1 MKILEKA
8 NFFNKQL
15 VYDVYQA
22 LVDNPKEY
30 QRVTRK
36 QMFEKLIEAYTPEAI
51 IEICTTEELKELET
65 FDGSLEESIAV
76 VRNPIKR
83 SLAEKFLIDIAG
95 TIEELSDSIKRV
107 FEIIDWDKKRE
118 EDKFNATILGYI
130 RTMGS
135 SLFNPLETVASINFE
150 TSEQEFKNYV
160 EHNKF
165 FKFYTYKEEESLS
178 FADEKMTRYVYK
190 DYMDINEDI
199 DQNRKDYALG
209 TPTFLSAE
217 QYQSIFFN
225 GYDTS
230 NPVVCR
236 LFDQMKKKKVSSF
249 LIQYFLAYVALY
261 SDPDWMYENMFNIYE
276 IDKELFLEAVDQMP
290 CAALNGMTPKEL
302 DEQVSKY
309 EEYMKKKEEIPR
321 QGNAH
326 LSEKEVKKF
335 YRYYFSLLDYT
346 NKKFK
351 VKPAMEINPYRSV
364 DPQKLIDVIETFW
377 ENKDTIIDEYLKK
390 NPLKLSPRGMRSI
403 EAFKDGIRD
412 EFVLVQYEKEY
423 AIFMNEEHVFMVKG
437 LHVNIDEVI
446 DPMSLPTIVTTALIP
461 YERYIVYDSV
471 LQTIPI
477 GIGPNTAKTFE
488 KEMEKLPKL
497 YTLKKREL
505 N

>member
-8 NFFNKQL
+8 NFYNKQF
-15 VYDVYQA
+15 VYDIYQA

-30 QRVTRK
+30 QKVTRK
-36 QMFEKLIEAYTPEAI
+36 QMFEKIIEAYTPEAI
-51 IEICTTEELKELET
+51 IEICTTEELNQLKK

-83 SLAEKFLIDIAG
+83 SLSEKFLIDIAG
-95 TIEELSDSIKRV
+95 EVDELSDSIKRA
-107 FEIIDWDKKRE
+107 FEIIDWDKKKE
-118 EDKFNATILGYI
+118 EDKFNATILGYL

-135 SLFNPLETVASINFE
+135 ALLNPLETLATIYFE
-150 TSEQEFKNYV
+150 TSAQDFKNYV

-178 FADEKMTRYVYK
+178 FADEKMTKYVYK
-190 DYMDINEDI
+190 DYMDINDEI
-199 DQNRKDYALG
+199 DQNRKDYAFG

-236 LFDQMKKKKVSSF
+236 LFDQMKKKKVSHF
-249 LIQYFLAYVALY
+249 LIQYFLTYVALY
-261 SDPDWMYENMFNIYE
+261 SDPDWMYENMFDIYV
-276 IDKELFLEAVDQMP
+276 IDKNLFLEAVDQMP
-290 CAALNGMTPKEL
+290 CAVLNGMTPKEL
-302 DEQVSKY
+302 EEQVSEY
-309 EEYMKKKEEIPR
+309 ERYIKKKAEISP

-346 NKKFK
+346 NKKYK

-364 DPQKLIDVIETFW
+364 DPQKLIDVIEVFW
-377 ENKDTIIDEYLKK
+377 KNKDTIIDEYIKK

-412 EFVLVQYEKEY
+412 DFIIVQFEKEY
-423 AIFMNEEHVFMVKG
+423 SVFMNQEHVFMVKG

-446 DPMSLPTIVTTALIP
+446 DLMSLPTIVTTALIP
-461 YERYIVYDSV
+461 YEGYIVYDGV
-471 LQTIPI
+471 FQAMPI
-477 GIGPNTAKTFE
+477 GIGPNTTKTFE
-488 KEMEKLPKL
+488 KEIEKLPKL
-497 YTLKKREL
+497 YTLKKQEL